1 MLGSVAGLPAVQACL
16 CHFNV
21 PASVWAAPPERTP
34 DDDPDRRARVHTSV
48 NRLAASYSSLTPH
61 LQRHMRG
68 RVTEVLIRSQQD
80 QLVSN
85 RELSQEGIDR
95 PYLNTI
101 APAAVANLGRF
112 DMVVAVGRDRWQRR
126 ETMQDRVPLTRAPE
140 PLQ

>member
-1 MLGSVAGLPAVQACL
+1 
-16 CHFNV
+16 
-21 PASVWAAPPERTP
+21 
-34 DDDPDRRARVHTSV
+34 
-48 NRLAASYSSLTPH
+48 
-61 LQRHMRG
+61 MRG

-112 DMVVAVGRDRWQRR
+112 DMVVAVGRDRWQHR